1 MALTFREFLSCL
13 SLSKDSITYLA
24 SLSSILIFMM
34 SGIDIYIK
42 DELFDEE
49 YVKPIIIKVDKALIY
64 QVVKFQIRRV
74 CSILINL
81 VGAALP
87 LLMSIAAA
95 LMISLMYPHLLVQLL
110 LNTIFLVFLYNKLSI
125 LIKDKGIGIPMA
137 LTTMLTVTLSI
148 STALYFNLGASAAFL
163 LTLASSTIAL
173 LIGVDL
179 MNLGKAALFNVRK
192 IIIGGMGVADALL
205 LVPAMSALM
214 TTNVV
219 KVLAIF

>member
-137 LTTMLTVTLSI
+137 LTTMLTVILSV